1 MDLVHEAVALLN
13 GTHDFMSFTLPSR
26 MDEIPPTLRN
36 VDISLEPGTS
46 LLSPFTAPL
55 LMSLTTGTLSTSRDL
70 FSSGRQ
76 APTFL
81 LCYHILFIMLLLFFF
96 H

>member
-46 LLSPFTAPL
+46 LLSPFTAPFADEFDYWHFVYK
-55 LMSLTTGTLSTSRDL
+55 SRSFL
-70 FSSGRQ
+70 FRQ
-76 APTFL
+76 ASSDV
-81 LCYHILFIMLLLFFF
+81 FIMLPHFVHYVIIVFF